1 MPLRGEGYSPVMVNR
16 TERHGR
22 VRGIGR
28 WAGRE
33 RRSPDVAERGR
44 VSWVMLVAIAA
55 LMGGLAVWLSQSGP
69 PTPAS
74 LPPIA
79 APDDT
84 SDSVIDQALGQ
95 VPVDSTELRN
105 RWLGDVRFADLSSLT
120 ATEADLFVR
129 AANTRRCSC
138 GCGFTLATCRAYDT
152 TCPVSGGYAEALIDS
167 VRRGLVR
174 DRALRERPR
183 KAVDAHAG
191 GG

>member
-1 MPLRGEGYSPVMVNR
+1 MIAAMDLMGVLEEMPV
-16 TERHGR
+16 T
-22 VRGIGR
+22 
-28 WAGRE
+28 
-33 RRSPDVAERGR
+33 RSGERGR

-55 LMGGLAVWLSQSGP
+55 LAAGLGVWLSQSRP
-69 PTPAS
+69 PAPAAA
-74 LPPIA
+74 PPAIA
-79 APDDT
+79 APEDSSDD
-84 SDSVIDQALGQ
+84 VIDQALGQ

-105 RWLGDVRFADLSSLT
+105 RWLDEVRFADVSGLT
-120 ATEADLFVR
+120 ATQQDLFVR
-129 AANTRRCSC
+129 AANTRRCTC

-152 TCPVSGGYAEALIDS
+152 TCPVSGDYAIALIDS

>member
-1 MPLRGEGYSPVMVNR
+1 MKRRAPAQ
-16 TERHGR
+16 
-22 VRGIGR
+22 VRAQR
-28 WAGRE
+28 WSSVE
-33 RRSPDVAERGR
+33 RRAPDASERGR

-55 LMGGLAVWLSQSGP
+55 LVGGLAVWLSQSRP
-69 PTPAS
+69 PAPAP

-84 SDSVIDQALGQ
+84 SEDVIDQALGQ

-105 RWLGDVRFADLSSLT
+105 RWLDEVRFADVSGLT
-120 ATEADLFVR
+120 AAQADLFVR

-167 VRRGLVR
+167 VRNGLVR
-174 DRALRERPR
+174 DRGLRERPG

>member
-1 MPLRGEGYSPVMVNR
+1 MPRGVEGYSRAMIEPN
-16 TERHGR
+16 ERHSR
-22 VRGIGR
+22 NVI
-28 WAGRE
+28 AN
-33 RRSPDVAERGR
+33 ACERGR
-44 VSWVMLVAIAA
+44 VSWVMLIAIAA
-55 LMGGLAVWLSQSGP
+55 LAGGLGVWLSQSRP
-69 PTPAS
+69 PAPAALPS
-74 LPPIA
+74 LA
-79 APDDT
+79 ASDDT

-105 RWLGDVRFADLSSLT
+105 RWLDEVRFADLTGLS
-120 ATEADLFVR
+120 AAQADLFVR
-129 AANTRRCSC
+129 AANTRRCTC

-174 DRALRERPR
+174 DRALRERPA

>member
-1 MPLRGEGYSPVMVNR
+1 M
-16 TERHGR
+16 
-22 VRGIGR
+22 
-28 WAGRE
+28 
-33 RRSPDVAERGR
+33 RSRERGR
-44 VSWVMLVAIAA
+44 VPWVMFVAIAA
-55 LMGGLAVWLSQSGP
+55 LVAGLGVWLSQSRP
-69 PTPAS
+69 PAAAPPA
-74 LPPIA
+74 IA
-79 APDDT
+79 APEDSSDD
-84 SDSVIDQALGQ
+84 VIDQALGQ

-105 RWLGDVRFADLSSLT
+105 RWLDEVRFADVSGLT
-120 ATEADLFVR
+120 AKQQDLFVR
-129 AANTRRCSC
+129 AANTRRCTC